1 MKTSSFNRIII
12 LSFIVIALPLSFFV
26 FWLEPFS
33 GDLTRIGGYRENEYG
48 WNLSQKRFIEP
59 HYRVGESIE
68 DYNKYYDIVTIGD
81 SFSVNKEQSWQNYLA
96 LSSKSSII
104 TFHRRAVT
112 ISELLKYKQ
121 FKKTPPKIFIFEVV
135 EHSIQT
141 ALHDITLKDKGNTNT
156 NHLNPEMKFRE
167 VVFSKYMEAFKR
179 NLNNSFSMDTAL
191 HYIKSNLKQRF
202 GSRTKAYPKSITG
215 KELLF
220 SNANTESA
228 LFYHLDNL
236 KLSIS
241 ENEWA
246 VIEQRFAAAQS
257 IVQENN
263 KTTFLAMVAPDKRTA
278 YSHLIKDEGTTYQSA
293 IEMMPGKYKVNWIH
307 TLGGLR
313 QMIDQEVIDVY
324 LPNDTHWGFQGYKAA
339 FISTKE
345 KIQSLSFK

>member
-135 EHSIQT
+135 EHGIQT
-141 ALHDITLKDKGNTNT
+141 ALHDIPLKDKGNTNI
-156 NHLNPEMKFRE
+156 NHLKPEMKFRE
-167 VVFSKYMEAFKR
+167 VVFSQYMEAFKR
-179 NLNNSFSMDTAL
+179 NLNNSFLMDTAL
-191 HYIKSNLKQRF
+191 HYMKSNLKQIF
-202 GSRTKAYPKSITG
+202 GSRIKALPKIVENKKT
-215 KELLF
+215 LF
-220 SNANTESA
+220 SNINKEFA
-228 LFYHLDNL
+228 LFHHLDSL
-236 KLSIS
+236 KNSIS
-241 ENEWA
+241 LQEWSI
-246 VIEQRFAAAQS
+246 IEKRFSLAQNL
-257 IVQENN
+257 IQQDG
-263 KTTFLAMVAPDKRTA
+263 KTLFLAMIAPDKRTA
-278 YSHLIKDEGTTYQSA
+278 YNKLLKNESGNYTPA
-293 IEMMPGKYKVNWIH
+293 IDMMPAKYNINWIN
-307 TLGGLR
+307 TQGELLK
-313 QMIDQEVIDVY
+313 MIDQNVSDVY
-324 LPNDTHWGFQGYKAA
+324 LPNDIHWGYKGYEAA
-339 FISTKE
+339 FIATAK
-345 KIQSLSFK
+345 KIQSFQ